1 MGLPEAFRSLRYRDF
16 RVFFVAQTISQIATW
31 MHSLAQTWLILSLTN
46 SPLLLGLITMLHWG
60 PILLLALPSGAIAD
74 RVAKRR
80 LLMATQAAQACTALT
95 VATLAVTGVI
105 AYWHVVLAL
114 CAGLAN
120 TLFNV
125 VRQSFVNETVGR
137 DDVVNAVA
145 LSSAAFNGARIVGPR
160 RGRPRHRRR
169 FDRRRSTLASA
180 TDMKASTE

>member
-1 MGLPEAFRSLRYRDF
+1 MRRLEAFRSLRYRDF
-16 RVFFVAQTISQIATW
+16 RVFFAAQTISQIATW
-31 MHSLAQTWLILSLTN
+31 MHSLAQAWLILSLTS

-80 LLMATQAAQACTALT
+80 LLMATQAAQAFTALA
-95 VATLAVTGVI
+95 VATLVATGAV
-105 AYWHVVLAL
+105 AYWHVGILAV

-137 DDVVNAVA
+137 DDVINAVYT
-145 LSSAAFNGARIVGPR
+145 SWDTTTQEIWEPED
-160 RGRPRHRRR
+160 PQ
-169 FDRRRSTLASA
+169 
-180 TDMKASTE
+180 